1 MSNRTS
7 WVLLVVILLLAVTAS
22 AAFAQSG
29 GTKQV
34 GLVVGF
40 PDGTTHTEIV
50 TVPASATTLD
60 VLRAANVTIATS
72 ESAFGT
78 SLCKINAT
86 GCPADN
92 CFCDAQH
99 FWAYYHL
106 NGAAW
111 TGASEA
117 VSSFVPADRAVEG
130 LAWSG
135 FDASYN
141 PTEQPPVYTF
151 EQLLAAATQPV
162 PVPEP
167 GTMLLLGGGIAGL
180 AGYVRYVRGKAL
192 RKG

>member
-1 MSNRTS
+1 MSYRS
-7 WVLLVVILLLAVTAS
+7 SLALFVVILLLAFTAT

-34 GLVVGF
+34 GLVVSF
-40 PDGTTHTEIV
+40 ADGSKHTEVV
-50 TVPASATTLD
+50 TVPANATTLD
-60 VLRAANVTIATS
+60 VLRAAKLTIATS
-72 ESAFGT
+72 TGAYGT

-106 NGAAW
+106 NGTAWAA
-111 TGASEA
+111 ASEGIGT
-117 VSSFVPADRAVEG
+117 FVPANQAVEG

-141 PTEQPPVYTF
+141 PTEKPPVFTF
-151 EQLLAAATQPV
+151 EQLLAASTQPV

-167 GTMLLLGGGIAGL
+167 GTILLLGGGIAAL
-180 AGYVRYVRGKAL
+180 AGYARRL
-192 RKG
+192 RAQRAV